1 MFLYI
6 CSTSFI
12 HLVLNRSLASF
23 YDIGHTVI
31 GGLIVNR
38 QSMQLNFHFMLLT
51 IYSTGSIRMLTVEV
65 KSGILLLVCILR
77 FLVAAG

>member
-12 HLVLNRSLASF
+12 HLVLTRSLASF

-31 GGLIVNR
+31 KGLIVKR
-38 QSMQLNFHFMLLT
+38 QSKRLNFHFML
-51 IYSTGSIRMLTVEV
+51 
-65 KSGILLLVCILR
+65 
-77 FLVAAG
+77 